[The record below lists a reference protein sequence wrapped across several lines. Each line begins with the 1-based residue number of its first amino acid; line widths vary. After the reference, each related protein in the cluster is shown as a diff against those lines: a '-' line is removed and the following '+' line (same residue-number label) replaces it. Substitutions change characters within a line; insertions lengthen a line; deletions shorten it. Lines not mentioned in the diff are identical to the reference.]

1 MSKEDSSVQN
11 DEKPFRANNL
21 SLVVGDSES
30 SSSEETQDMR
40 SRMQSFAIN
49 MGDEGMP
56 DSTIFVEDCEVIA
69 PSTSLLTDQNDL
81 QRQNEFINVDNFI
94 IDEIFT
100 EKPPKILKDYL
111 FGNVIGEGSYSKVKE
126 VLHVNSLIRRAI
138 KIIKDKRLRKIP
150 GGEQNVQREIDVL
163 RRLNHSNV
171 VKVVD
176 IFRIEEK
183 QKLYIVM
190 EYCVCSLQQLLDN
203 CAEKMLPEFQA
214 HLYFTQLLDGL
225 DFLHGKRIIHKDIK
239 PGNLLLSLDGVLK
252 ICDLG
257 VAELLAPS
265 SVGSADD
272 WCTLIQGTPKFQPPE
287 IVSGAQGKF
296 RGSLVDIWACGVTL
310 YNMVSGEY
318 PFEGDVIMKL
328 FENIINHPLHMPSNV
343 QLSADLEQLLHGM
356 LRKEPE
362 MRWNSL
368 RIRASKWFL
377 HSHKIDD
384 KRIVHVPAVKDVPAH
399 RPLGVFPYLEQLYSN
414 SDYYEETSELKDE
427 LDLNGH
433 IEQNCEGNG
442 QCTIQSIFP
451 INPDLPVADLSSKQN
466 EISPLSNTKLDSPNI
481 QWRVANDQH
490 FKKNGD
496 EEREPFI
503 NSAIMS
509 NEEKEKKKNV
519 KIQFYDD
526 NEGEGCSNNVVNQC
540 NNENADWDKHRKI
553 YSYSHLYKMAL
564 ITNIPI
570 TSATVDN
577 MSRND
582 YLRWVNE
589 CLQAE
594 FSKIEQLHTGAGYCL
609 FTEIL
614 FPGTI
619 NMKKVK
625 FNSRMELDWLSNW
638 KIVQTAWK
646 QLGVEKV
653 VAVEKLIKGKFQDN
667 FEFLQWFK
675 KFFDANYDG
684 HEFDP
689 VEMRFNEELP
699 KENKLKATALL
710 RQPQPAK
717 TGGPSRVPPPQ
728 RVGSNVSMN
737 SNSGCGASSKKSSP
751 TSLSTSTKKPAMA
764 STTGRRAAPAAST
777 PAPRPAPT
785 GQVAQNKAPPPV
797 VDLQDLKIKDQ
808 QLEELRGQLAE
819 TDEVICGLEKE
830 RDFYFAKL
838 RKIEVLCQ
846 GKFIVKTEE
855 GFAPP
860 EELEAGEANG
870 GLSGGEDNHNGLHNV
885 P

>member
-1 MSKEDSSVQN
+1 
-11 DEKPFRANNL
+11 
-21 SLVVGDSES
+21 
-30 SSSEETQDMR
+30 
-40 SRMQSFAIN
+40 
-49 MGDEGMP
+49 
-56 DSTIFVEDCEVIA
+56 
-69 PSTSLLTDQNDL
+69 
-81 QRQNEFINVDNFI
+81 
-94 IDEIFT
+94 
-100 EKPPKILKDYL
+100 
-111 FGNVIGEGSYSKVKE
+111 
-126 VLHVNSLIRRAI
+126 
-138 KIIKDKRLRKIP
+138 
-150 GGEQNVQREIDVL
+150 
-163 RRLNHSNV
+163 
-171 VKVVD
+171 
-176 IFRIEEK
+176 
-183 QKLYIVM
+183 
-190 EYCVCSLQQLLDN
+190 
-203 CAEKMLPEFQA
+203 
-214 HLYFTQLLDGL
+214 
-225 DFLHGKRIIHKDIK
+225 
-239 PGNLLLSLDGVLK
+239 
-252 ICDLG
+252 
-257 VAELLAPS
+257 
-265 SVGSADD
+265 DD
-272 WCTLIQGTPKFQPPE
+272 T
-287 IVSGAQGKF
+287 
-296 RGSLVDIWACGVTL
+296 
-310 YNMVSGEY
+310 
-318 PFEGDVIMKL
+318 
-328 FENIINHPLHMPSNV
+328 
-343 QLSADLEQLLHGM
+343 
-356 LRKEPE
+356 
-362 MRWNSL
+362 
-368 RIRASKWFL
+368 
-377 HSHKIDD
+377 
-384 KRIVHVPAVKDVPAH
+384 RIVHVPAVKDVPAH
-399 RPLGVFPYLEQLYSN
+399 RPLGVFPYLEQLYSS
-414 SDYYEETSELKDE
+414 SDYYEETSELKDD

-442 QCTIQSIFP
+442 QCTRQSIFP
-451 INPDLPVADLSSKQN
+451 INSDLPVADLSLKQN

-481 QWRVANDQH
+481 HWRVANDQQ

-526 NEGEGCSNNVVNQC
+526 NEGEGCSNNTVNQC
-540 NNENADWDKHRKI
+540 NNENADWDKHGKI
-553 YSYSHLYKMAL
+553 
-564 ITNIPI
+564 
-570 TSATVDN
+570 
-577 MSRND
+577 
-582 YLRWVNE
+582 
-589 CLQAE
+589 
-594 FSKIEQLHTGAGYCL
+594 QLHTGAGYCL

-751 TSLSTSTKKPAMA
+751 TSLSTSTKKSAMA
-764 STTGRRAAPAAST
+764 STTGRRAAPAVNT

-785 GQVAQNKAPPPV
+785 GQVTQNKAPPPV
-797 VDLQDLKIKDQ
+797 VDLQLMEDLKIKDQ
-808 QLEELRGQLAE
+808 QLDELRGQLAE

-846 GKFIVKTEE
+846 DTEETGTLPTNDVLMILYETEE

>member
-1 MSKEDSSVQN
+1 
-11 DEKPFRANNL
+11 
-21 SLVVGDSES
+21 
-30 SSSEETQDMR
+30 
-40 SRMQSFAIN
+40 
-49 MGDEGMP
+49 
-56 DSTIFVEDCEVIA
+56 
-69 PSTSLLTDQNDL
+69 
-81 QRQNEFINVDNFI
+81 
-94 IDEIFT
+94 
-100 EKPPKILKDYL
+100 
-111 FGNVIGEGSYSKVKE
+111 
-126 VLHVNSLIRRAI
+126 
-138 KIIKDKRLRKIP
+138 
-150 GGEQNVQREIDVL
+150 
-163 RRLNHSNV
+163 
-171 VKVVD
+171 
-176 IFRIEEK
+176 
-183 QKLYIVM
+183 
-190 EYCVCSLQQLLDN
+190 
-203 CAEKMLPEFQA
+203 
-214 HLYFTQLLDGL
+214 
-225 DFLHGKRIIHKDIK
+225 
-239 PGNLLLSLDGVLK
+239 
-252 ICDLG
+252 
-257 VAELLAPS
+257 
-265 SVGSADD
+265 
-272 WCTLIQGTPKFQPPE
+272 
-287 IVSGAQGKF
+287 
-296 RGSLVDIWACGVTL
+296 
-310 YNMVSGEY
+310 
-318 PFEGDVIMKL
+318 
-328 FENIINHPLHMPSNV
+328 
-343 QLSADLEQLLHGM
+343 
-356 LRKEPE
+356 
-362 MRWNSL
+362 
-368 RIRASKWFL
+368 
-377 HSHKIDD
+377 
-384 KRIVHVPAVKDVPAH
+384 
-399 RPLGVFPYLEQLYSN
+399 
-414 SDYYEETSELKDE
+414 
-427 LDLNGH
+427 
-433 IEQNCEGNG
+433 
-442 QCTIQSIFP
+442 
-451 INPDLPVADLSSKQN
+451 
-466 EISPLSNTKLDSPNI
+466 
-481 QWRVANDQH
+481 
-490 FKKNGD
+490 
-496 EEREPFI
+496 
-503 NSAIMS
+503 
-509 NEEKEKKKNV
+509 
-519 KIQFYDD
+519 
-526 NEGEGCSNNVVNQC
+526 
-540 NNENADWDKHRKI
+540 
-553 YSYSHLYKMAL
+553 MAL

-689 VEMRFNEELP
+689 VEMRFNEDNLEFLQWFKKFFDANYDGHEFDPVEMRFNEELP

-797 VDLQDLKIKDQ
+797 VDLQLMEDLKIKDQ

-846 GKFIVKTEE
+846 VYRGDWNIADK
-855 GFAPP
+855 
-860 EELEAGEANG
+860 
-870 GLSGGEDNHNGLHNV
+870 
-885 P
+885 